1 MLTTLYRD
9 MLSATCAPHNIFVR
23 FHFISCR
30 FVSENMIPLGGET
43 ISIPSLSLVT
53 ADMHFFFPQVSQ
65 RPSPELSFL
74 ISHTLNAC
82 LLAHVN
88 SHLI

>member
-1 MLTTLYRD
+1 

-43 ISIPSLSLVT
+43 VSIPSLT
-53 ADMHFFFPQVSQ
+53 ADMHFFP
-65 RPSPELSFL
+65 PSVPKAF
-74 ISHTLNAC
+74 TRVVVFN
-82 LLAHVN
+82 
-88 SHLI
+88 

>member
-1 MLTTLYRD
+1 MD
-9 MLSATCAPHNIFVR
+9 IFVR

-30 FVSENMIPLGGET
+30 FVSENRIPLGGET
-43 ISIPSLSLVT
+43 VSIPSLSLVT
-53 ADMHFFFPQVSQ
+53 ADMHFFSAQVSQ